1 MAKKLNAGDKFPE
14 LTVNIRGGGT
24 FNVRDNLEARYN
36 IILLYRGHW

>member
-1 MAKKLNAGDKFPE
+1 MAKKLNAGDMFPE
-14 LTVNIRGGGT
+14 LTVNIRGGT

>member
-1 MAKKLNAGDKFPE
+1 MAKKLNAGGMFPE
-14 LTVNIRGGGT
+14 LTVNIRVGGT

>member
-1 MAKKLNAGDKFPE
+1 MAEKLYTGDDFPD

-24 FNVRDNLEARYN
+24 YCVKDNLEARYN

>member
-1 MAKKLNAGDKFPE
+1 MAKKLNAGDTFPE

-24 FNVRDNLEARYN
+24 FNVRDNREARYN

>member
-1 MAKKLNAGDKFPE
+1 MAKKLNAGDTFPE

-24 FNVRDNLEARYN
+24 FDVRDNLEARYN

>member
-1 MAKKLNAGDKFPE
+1 MAKKLNAGDTFPE

-24 FNVRDNLEARYN
+24 FNVRDNPEARYN